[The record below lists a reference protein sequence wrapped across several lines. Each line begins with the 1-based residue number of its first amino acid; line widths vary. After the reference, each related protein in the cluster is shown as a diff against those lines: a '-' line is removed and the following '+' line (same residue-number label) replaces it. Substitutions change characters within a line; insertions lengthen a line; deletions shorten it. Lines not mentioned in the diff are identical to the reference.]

1 MLNNSRRPTFI
12 PAKLLPKKDVLDRAA
27 ARTGAL
33 ISLGTHSLLVYSSIT
48 QDDITRHQWAWRT
61 VVCVGVRLASGHVW
75 KCSASGVIW

>member
-48 QDDITRHQWAWRT
+48 QDDITRHRGLAYCGVCWRPVMCGC
-61 VVCVGVRLASGHVW
+61 VV
-75 KCSASGVIW
+75 

>member
-33 ISLGTHSLLVYSSIT
+33 ISLGTHSLLVYSSIKMT
-48 QDDITRHQWAWRT
+48 LRDIVAWRT
-61 VVCVGVRLASGHVW
+61 VVCVLASGHVW
-75 KCSASGVIW
+75 MCGVIW